1 MRFSAERKS
10 LNWHRVLSD
19 EIKEI
24 MEKKEFNRNNPSDEG
39 RDNDPNIRDE
49 SAAQPGVNTMSSAK
63 NDDANQHLTRT
74 AADNFD
80 ENNKDGDADARF
92 NEVEDKS

>member
-1 MRFSAERKS
+1 MFF
-10 LNWHRVLSD
+10 LSMA
-19 EIKEI
+19 KTEI
-24 MEKKEFNRNNPSDEG
+24 MDKGEFNRNNPSDKG

-49 SAAQPGVNTMSSAK
+49 SAAQPGVNTMSSAR
-63 NDDANQHLTRT
+63 NDEANQHLTRT

-80 ENNKDGDADARF
+80 ESNSDADADTRF